1 MLNREMMVVLNRF
14 KHQDDGWA
22 NRMHEEIDAND
33 KALNDLLDKK
43 DREL

>member
-1 MLNREMMVVLNRF
+1 MVVLNRF
-14 KHQDDGWA
+14 KQKDDGWTK
-22 NRMHEEIDAND
+22 RMHQEIDAND